1 MAILS
6 KRIMTDV
13 GRSYH
18 REAGLRSVF
27 LDITGRPAAAQ
38 QDHFASLAPVRRR
51 RNYAIQES
59 INRGEV
65 FVTQLFPG
73 VMTWVMALE
82 DKRMVH
88 GGVAGGEVLS
98 AQGTG
103 QAEAASRYLAEHG
116 LSAADA
122 DAFVGDLPVWSEVRI
137 QEAAELLHN
146 TFYTIS
152 GWQPELMKENRLRVL
167 QQAQINQ
174 AVAEQRRGGT
184 PALYAFE
191 KERAL
196 LANIRSGDRNAAR
209 RILNDMLAVI
219 FLSSQQLVVLR
230 ARAVELTSCL
240 TRAAIE
246 DNPLLEPLIESN
258 HAWTE
263 QLVKA
268 RSFEELSQVLMD
280 TLDDFIDA
288 IYLHG
293 SNRSNPKVRKAFDFI
308 SANFQKPIGLS
319 ALAGEVGLSP
329 CRLAHLI
336 KETTG
341 RSMLQI
347 LQQVRIRHAQHLLEK
362 TSKSC
367 TEIAYEAGYS
377 DQSYFIKHF
386 KRLTGTTPNRYRR
399 HRTTDASDEA

>member
-6 KRIMTDV
+6 KRIMADV
-13 GRSYH
+13 SRTYY
-18 REAGLRSVF
+18 REVGLRPVF
-27 LDITGRPAAAQ
+27 FDITGRTPDAQ
-38 QDHFASLAPVRRR
+38 MDRFPDLPTVRRR
-51 RNYAIQES
+51 RNYALQES

-65 FVTQLFPG
+65 FVAQLFPG
-73 VMTWVMALE
+73 VVTWIMALE

-88 GGVAGGEVLS
+88 GGAAGGEALVANGEDS
-98 AQGTG
+98 A
-103 QAEAASRYLAEHG
+103 AAASRYLTEHG
-116 LSAADA
+116 VLPSLSEER
-122 DAFVGDLPVWSEVRI
+122 VRSLPVWNDGRI
-137 QEAAELLHN
+137 GEAAQVLHD
-146 TFYTIS
+146 TFYAIS
-152 GWQPELMKENRLRVL
+152 GWNPELMKENRLRAL
-167 QQAQINQ
+167 QHAQINE

-184 PALYAFE
+184 QALYAFE

-196 LANIRSGDRNAAR
+196 LANIRSGDRSAAR

-219 FLSSQQLVVLR
+219 YLSSQQLVVLR

-246 DNPLLEPLIESN
+246 DNPLLEPLIERN

-268 RSFEELSQVLMD
+268 RSFEDLSEVLMN

-293 SNRSNPKVRKAFDFI
+293 SNRSNPKVRKALDFI
-308 SANFQKPIGLS
+308 SANFHHPISLRDV
-319 ALAGEVGLSP
+319 AAEVGLSS

-336 KETTG
+336 KEMTG
-341 RSMLQI
+341 RSLLQL
-347 LQQVRIRHAQHLLEK
+347 LQQVRIRHAQHLLER
-362 TSKSC
+362 TSKNC
-367 TEIAYEAGYS
+367 TDIAYETGYS

-399 HRTTDASDEA
+399 HRAIDSADEA

>member
-1 MAILS
+1 MA
-6 KRIMTDV
+6 DV
-13 GRSYH
+13 SRSYH
-18 REAGLRSVF
+18 REVGLRPLF
-27 LDITGRPAAAQ
+27 FDITGRTAEAEQDRFADLPA
-38 QDHFASLAPVRRR
+38 VRRR
-51 RNYAIQES
+51 RNYALQES

-73 VMTWVMALE
+73 VVTWVMALE

-88 GGVAGGEVLS
+88 GGAAGGEAL
-98 AQGTG
+98 AADGGGDPAAAAYGYLTEHG
-103 QAEAASRYLAEHG
+103 ATPPQAEERVRGLLAWN
-116 LSAADA
+116 SA
-122 DAFVGDLPVWSEVRI
+122 RI
-137 QEAAELLHN
+137 SEAALALHD
-146 TFYTIS
+146 TFYAIS
-152 GWQPELMKENRLRVL
+152 GWNPELMKENRLRAL

-174 AVAEQRRGGT
+174 AVAEQRRGGSQ
-184 PALYAFE
+184 ALYAFE

-196 LANIRSGDRNAAR
+196 LANIRSGDRSSAR

-219 FLSSQQLVVLR
+219 YLSSQQLVVLR

-246 DNPLLEPLIESN
+246 DNPLLEPLIERN
-258 HAWTE
+258 HTWTE

-268 RSFEELSQVLMD
+268 RSFEDLSEVLMN

-293 SNRSNPKVRKAFDFI
+293 SNRSNPKVRRALDFI
-308 SANFQKPIGLS
+308 SANFQRPISLRDV
-319 ALAGEVGLSP
+319 ATEVQLSP

-336 KETTG
+336 KEMTG
-341 RSMLQI
+341 RSMLQL
-347 LQQVRIRHAQHLLEK
+347 LQQVRIRHAQHLLDR
-362 TSKSC
+362 TSRSC

-399 HRTTDASDEA
+399 HRATDAADAA